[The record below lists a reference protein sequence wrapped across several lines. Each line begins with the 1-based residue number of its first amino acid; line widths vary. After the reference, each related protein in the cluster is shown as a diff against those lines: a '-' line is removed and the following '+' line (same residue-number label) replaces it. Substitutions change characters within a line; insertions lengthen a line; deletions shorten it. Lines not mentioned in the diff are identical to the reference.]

1 MFSNIKGIVYDF
13 DGTIID
19 TVKLNEEGWSYAAQK
34 LNIKITPE
42 FIIYQRGVGNYDAA
56 EFLLEDKFE
65 EFGDEFVKL
74 KREYFYNKIYDVELF
89 QDFLEAKELLKQ
101 KGYQVWICT
110 STSNKFMLEYF
121 EKSNDLKEFKEKL
134 VGREDTHLGKPSAEP
149 LLKTFSL
156 MGLKPEECIYVG
168 DAYTDY
174 CASENARTNFVYY
187 QQGECIKELKDYQYK
202 ITKHN
207 QILSFLNKI

>member
-13 DGTIID
+13 DGIID
-19 TVKLNEEGWSYAAQK
+19 TVRLNEDAWVYAAQK
-34 LNIKITPE
+34 LNIKLTPE

-56 EFLLEDKFE
+56 EFLLEDKFDE
-65 EFGDEFVKL
+65 LGDEFVKL
-74 KREYFYNKIYDVELF
+74 KKEYFYEKVYDVEIF
-89 QDFLEAKELLKQ
+89 PDFLETKELLKQ

-134 VGREDTHLGKPSAEP
+134 VGRNDSHLGKSNAEP

-156 MGLKPEECIYVG
+156 MSLQANECVYVG

-174 CASENARTNFVYY
+174 LASQNAQTNFVYY

-202 ITKHN
+202 ISKHN
-207 QILSFLNKI
+207 DILHYLHN

>member
-13 DGTIID
+13 DGTVID
-19 TVKLNEEGWSYAAQK
+19 TVKLSEEGWSYAAQK
-34 LNIKITPE
+34 LNIRITPE

-56 EFLLEDKFE
+56 EFLLEDKFDE
-65 EFGDEFVKL
+65 LGDEFVKL
-74 KREYFYNKIYDVELF
+74 KRDYFYEKIYDVELF
-89 QDFLEAKELLKQ
+89 PDFLETKELLKK

-134 VGREDTHLGKPSAEP
+134 VGREDTKLGKPAAEL

-156 MGLKPEECIYVG
+156 MGLQANECVYVG

-174 CASENARTNFVYY
+174 LASENARTNFVYY
-187 QQGECIKELKDYQYK
+187 QQGECIKELKDCQYK
-202 ITKHN
+202 ISRHN
-207 QILSFLNKI
+207 DIFNYLGKV